1 MSKERLTVIGF
12 SMLEVPQR
20 IAFLAYGG
28 VLGAK
33 DVDKK
38 LAQYSKKELKAACKL
53 VDELAASEPIGSRRA
68 AEIRA
73 SKKIIQRILADK

>member
-1 MSKERLTVIGF
+1 MFKERLIITGF

-20 IAFLAYGG
+20 IAFIAYGG

-38 LAQYSKKELKAACKL
+38 LAKYSKKELKAACKL
-53 VDELAASEPIGSRRA
+53 VDELAASEPVGSRSA

-73 SKKIIQRILADK
+73 SKKIIQRVLAAK